1 MRAQTISRS
10 KQKLLDSFIKRVA
23 YQADKLYP
31 SRYQDVED
39 YIQIGYIA
47 LWKATEKWDA
57 SKNGG
62 KFESFAMLLIARD
75 IRKEAIRSTC
85 VASASYKTKVLAAK
99 IRSDLSKGI
108 REDKIASQLG
118 VNRHQWELMRGLFSF
133 CPDQRILEKIE
144 DGDESAYCV
153 LGDILSIKS
162 LTDEEREI
170 IIARFNNQDLDIPRT
185 SLWRKMK
192 MIRDKLAKSGYECET

>member
-10 KQKLLDSFIKRVA
+10 EQKLLDSFIKRVA
-23 YQADKLYP
+23 YQADRLYP

-47 LWKATEKWDA
+47 LWKAQEKWEEA
-57 SKNGG
+57 KSNV

-85 VASASYKTKVLAAK
+85 VASASYKTKVMAAK

-108 REDKIASQLG
+108 REDKIANQLG
-118 VNRHQWELMRGLFSF
+118 IDKRQWELMRGLFSF
-133 CPDQRILEKIE
+133 CPDQRVLEKIE
-144 DGDESAYCV
+144 DKNESTYCA
-153 LGDILSIKS
+153 LGDILSIDS

-170 IIARFNNQDLDIPRT
+170 IVARFNDQDLDIPRT

-192 MIRDKLAKSGYECET
+192 AIRDKLAKNGYECET